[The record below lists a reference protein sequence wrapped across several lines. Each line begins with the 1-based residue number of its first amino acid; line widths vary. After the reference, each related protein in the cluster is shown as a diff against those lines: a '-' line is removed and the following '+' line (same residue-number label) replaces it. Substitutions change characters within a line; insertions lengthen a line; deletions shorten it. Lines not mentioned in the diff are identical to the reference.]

1 MKHLKIFVAAL
12 LLFTAGTP
20 AMADNEPDNDNKEN
34 YEEIDN
40 YDFIYDNEDYGEDMQ
55 FSQIDDMLDEA
66 FSHLGARYRRGMSGP
81 NAFDCSGF
89 TSYVFKNMG
98 IELNRSSRAQYT
110 QGEAVSKDEL
120 RTGDLVFFTGSSTRG
135 PIGHVGIVVDV
146 DPISGS
152 FKLHTRQYNGRKG
165 QQLERKI
172 LLTALRRGAP
182 RTAINSPGITTYH
195 SQGHRNMAI

>member
-12 LLFTAGTP
+12 LLFTTGTP

-152 FKLHTRQYNGRKG
+152 FNFIHASTTGVRVSNSK
-165 QQLERKI
+165 ERYYS
-172 LLTALRRGAP
+172 RRYVGA
-182 RTAINSPGITTYH
+182 RRVL
-195 SQGHRNMAI
+195 Q

>member
-66 FSHLGARYRRGMSGP
+66 FATAEECQDPTLSTVPASPATY
-81 NAFDCSGF
+81 
-89 TSYVFKNMG
+89 
-98 IELNRSSRAQYT
+98 SRTWA
-110 QGEAVSKDEL
+110 
-120 RTGDLVFFTGSSTRG
+120 
-135 PIGHVGIVVDV
+135 
-146 DPISGS
+146 
-152 FKLHTRQYNGRKG
+152 
-165 QQLERKI
+165 
-172 LLTALRRGAP
+172 
-182 RTAINSPGITTYH
+182 
-195 SQGHRNMAI
+195 